1 MAGKHKRRAASVPL
15 VAARPRAIALTDA
28 LSHIAHRVTDDA
40 AAAGRRSGGG
50 RYVAVCGI
58 EVLPASLTTP
68 ERAHCSSCTR
78 GAR

>member
-1 MAGKHKRRAASVPL
+1 MAGKHKRRAASVHP
-15 VAARPRAIALTDA
+15 VASGPRVILLTDA
-28 LSHIAHRVTDDA
+28 RSRTAHRVTDDA

-58 EVLPASLTTP
+58 EVLPASLATP
-68 ERAHCSSCTR
+68 ERTHCSPCSR

>member
-1 MAGKHKRRAASVPL
+1 MAGRHKRRAGSVPL

-28 LSHIAHRVTDDA
+28 LSHTAHWVTDDA
-40 AAAGRRSGGG
+40 AAAGRRSGG
-50 RYVAVCGI
+50 RYVAVCGL

-68 ERAHCSSCTR
+68 ERSYCSSCTR